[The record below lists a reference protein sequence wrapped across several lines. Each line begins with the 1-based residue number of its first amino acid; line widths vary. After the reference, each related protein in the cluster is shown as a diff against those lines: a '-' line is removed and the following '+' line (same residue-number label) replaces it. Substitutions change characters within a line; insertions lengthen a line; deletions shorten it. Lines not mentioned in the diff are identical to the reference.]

1 MIAWKTGKSNTNLPE
16 KSLKSLENA
25 LYIPGKNI
33 IIRLPYFVYTIALN
47 QKPEAIQMNEIIPSE
62 TIMQKIYIIRGKKVM
77 IDMDLAALY
86 KVETKQ
92 LKRQVHRNID
102 RFPDDFM
109 FVLSDYEFNTLR
121 RQSGTS
127 RWGGTRYAPMA
138 FTEQGVAMLS
148 SVLNSPRAI
157 QVNIQIIRAFV
168 HLRRMISSSD
178 DLRKKI
184 EDMEKRYDK
193 QFKIVFDALREL
205 LREESNPKKKIGF

>member
-1 MIAWKTGKSNTNLPE
+1 
-16 KSLKSLENA
+16 
-25 LYIPGKNI
+25 
-33 IIRLPYFVYTIALN
+33 
-47 QKPEAIQMNEIIPSE
+47 MNEIIPAE

-77 IDMDLAALY
+77 IDRDLAGLY
-86 KVETKQ
+86 DIETKR
-92 LKRQVHRNID
+92 LKEQVKRNIN
-102 RFPDDFM
+102 RFPEDFM
-109 FVLSDYEFNTLR
+109 FELSYNEFEHLR
-121 RQSGTS
+121 SHIATS

-184 EDMEKRYDK
+184 EEMEKRYDK

-205 LREESNPKKKIGF
+205 LRDEPNPKKEDRVLASGYSACLRAKAILFFIEG

>member
-1 MIAWKTGKSNTNLPE
+1 
-16 KSLKSLENA
+16 
-25 LYIPGKNI
+25 
-33 IIRLPYFVYTIALN
+33 
-47 QKPEAIQMNEIIPSE
+47 MNEIIPSE

>member
-1 MIAWKTGKSNTNLPE
+1 
-16 KSLKSLENA
+16 
-25 LYIPGKNI
+25 
-33 IIRLPYFVYTIALN
+33 
-47 QKPEAIQMNEIIPSE
+47 MNEIIPAE
-62 TIMQKIYIIRGKKVM
+62 TIIQKIYIIRGKKVM
-77 IDMDLAALY
+77 IDRDLAGLY
-86 KVETKQ
+86 DVETKR
-92 LKRQVHRNID
+92 LKEQVKRNIN
-102 RFPDDFM
+102 RIPEDFM
-109 FVLSDYEFNTLR
+109 FELSYNEFEHLR
-121 RQSGTS
+121 SHIATS

-178 DLRKKI
+178 NLRKKI

-205 LREESNPKKKIGF
+205 LRKESNPKKKIGF